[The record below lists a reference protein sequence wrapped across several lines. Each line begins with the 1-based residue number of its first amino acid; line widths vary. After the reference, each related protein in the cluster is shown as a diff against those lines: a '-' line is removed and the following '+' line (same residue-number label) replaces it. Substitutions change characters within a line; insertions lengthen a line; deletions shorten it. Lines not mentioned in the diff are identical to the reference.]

1 MLTDAKVKAARPRD
15 AAYKLADSN
24 QLYLHVSPAG
34 GKHWR
39 MNYTYGRSAKNPNAP
54 AQKTLTFGPYP
65 AVTLVE
71 ARRRRDEAKAMLLE
85 GRDPAT
91 ERRIAAKAQTSA
103 TGNTFRSVATSWY
116 DKKKGTWAPRH
127 ATKVW
132 ESLEENVFDEIG
144 SLPIT
149 SIDAPRL
156 LDLLT
161 VVENR
166 GAIETAHRL
175 RQRISAVFVYAI
187 AAGLAANDPA
197 ASLGKALSPK
207 PRARRQPAL
216 TDLTSIREMLVA
228 CEAERSRAGT
238 KLALRLLALTVVRP
252 GELRHAR
259 WAEIEDLNGAEPVW
273 RIPAARMKGDED
285 RKAEVGGDHIVPL
298 STQAVAVLRAL
309 HPLTGDLELMFPS
322 ERHLHKPISENTLSQ
337 VLIRSGYFQ
346 RHVPHGFRAAF
357 STIMNERADAAGRS
371 GDRAIID
378 LMLAHIPKDKVE
390 SAYNRAAFMPRR
402 RELAQ
407 EWADLLLEGAAA
419 PDSFVGQPMR
429 RSIGNPKIRE
439 PA

>member
-1 MLTDAKVKAARPRD
+1 MLTDAKVKAAKPRET
-15 AAYKLADSN
+15 AYKLADSN

-39 MNYTYGRSAKNPNAP
+39 MNYTFGRSAKNPAVP

-65 AVTLVE
+65 AITLVE
-71 ARRRRDEAKAMLLE
+71 ARRRRDQAKALLLD

-91 ERRIAAKAQTSA
+91 ERRLEAKAKTSA
-103 TGNTFRSVATSWY
+103 TGNTFQAVATAWF
-116 DKKKGTWAPRH
+116 DKKKATWSPRH
-127 ATKVW
+127 ADKVW

-144 SLPIT
+144 ALPIT

-175 RQRISAVFVYAI
+175 RQRISAVFVYGI
-187 AAGLAANDPA
+187 AAGIATGDPA
-197 ASLGKALSPK
+197 ASLGKALRPK

-216 TDLTSIREMLVA
+216 TDLSSIREMIAA

-252 GELRHAR
+252 GELRNAQ
-259 WAEIEDLNGAEPVW
+259 WSEIEDLDGLEPTW
-273 RIPAARMKGDED
+273 RIPASRMKGDED
-285 RKAEVGGDHIVPL
+285 RKAEEGGDHIVPL
-298 STQAVAVLRAL
+298 SKQAVAVIRELIPISGNL
-309 HPLTGDLELMFPS
+309 DLMFPS
-322 ERHLHKPISENTLSQ
+322 ERHLHKPISENTLRQ
-337 VLIRSGYFQ
+337 MLIRSGYYQ

-357 STIMNERADAAGRS
+357 STIMNERADAAGRN

-378 LMLAHIPKDKVE
+378 LMLAHVPKDKVE

-407 EWADLLLEGAAA
+407 EWADLLLDGLAEPCA
-419 PDSFVGQPMR
+419 FVGQPMR
-429 RSIGNPKIRE
+429 RSVGNPKG
-439 PA
+439 